1 MASFRINIKYFNS
14 FWLKKAIYIG
24 GQNDSGLNDPAVNV
38 LPTTAGVPMQGR
50 GGWGSCFP
58 GLPWETADY
67 NGNNYPE
74 FAIGFGNSEVTSIG
88 GVDGF
93 YDEAENWFMEAA
105 RYQCGFNNVSTDY
118 GVKAYL
124 KEQFNNLE
132 YRPNGLIYSGV
143 YNSRTGVND
152 TNVFSVGES
161 ITKAADPQKG
171 SIQKLY
177 AEDTNLIIFQED
189 KVNRALID
197 KDQLYTSEGG
207 SQTLP
212 PGVVIGQI
220 VPYKGEF
227 GISKNPESFAV
238 YGFRKYFVDKDRG
251 SVMRLSNDGLS
262 EISEYGLSNFFRD
275 KLKQVQETPNPI
287 IVKRTFDSTV
297 GFSTPSS
304 SNSKYIGLE
313 VGEGLITPKVGAQ
326 LIVNGNPLDIYV
338 TGNQLNKAYLTDYF
352 TASSQTLTGTANS
365 ATTTVTINSGTL
377 LSTMVGGTI
386 TGGSPLQT
394 KTIASV
400 DVTNNTL
407 VTNSA
412 FSPKLTGDN
421 YVISYQ
427 SLADGAS
434 LDFSSFEYD
443 RIPATYDVYDRA
455 YILSIQKGRDSV
467 SDSEGEFNTLAF
479 DENVLGWPTFYS
491 YKPKELFSLKNTFFT
506 TKNGQIYEHYVEGNG
521 SNRNKFYGNASSPS
535 SITFV
540 FNNSANANKNFLT
553 IGYEGSNGWQVNS
566 FDSDQQGLLSSP
578 NNFSNPIVAGRE
590 DVYVNYIDSSVIV
603 KSYYEGSYDDQGNE
617 WPSTLYQPIRRG
629 GFDLKEGK
637 YVSNIKNNSVSRPG
651 EVVTGPDQFGGF
663 ITSGIKA
670 YVATVKM
677 STDSSTDLGA
687 QKQLFATYSNQVLSS
702 Q

>member
-1 MASFRINIKYFNS
+1 MAAFRINIKYYNS
-14 FWLKKAIYIG
+14 FWLKKTIYIG
-24 GQNDSGLNDPAVNV
+24 AQSDSSGN
-38 LPTTAGVPMQGR
+38 AGPIIIPPNSGESMAGR

-58 GLPWETADY
+58 GLSWETAAY
-67 NGNNYPE
+67 NGSNYPE
-74 FAIGFGNSEVTSIG
+74 FARGFGDSETTN
-88 GVDGF
+88 
-93 YDEAENWFMEAA
+93 YDEVENWFMEAS

-118 GVKAYL
+118 GAKAYL

-132 YRPNGLIYSGV
+132 YRPNALIYSGV

-152 TNVFSVGES
+152 TNVFSVGEN

-251 SVMRLSNDGLS
+251 SVMRLSNDGLT

-275 KLKQVQETPNPI
+275 KLKQVQETPNPV
-287 IVKRTFDSTV
+287 IVQRNFDSSI
-297 GFSTPSS
+297 GFSTPAT
-304 SNSKYIGLE
+304 SNSKFIGLVVE
-313 VGEGLITPKVGAQ
+313 SGVKTPKVGSQ
-326 LIVNGNPLDIYV
+326 LIAKGNPLDIYV
-338 TGNQLNKAYLTDYF
+338 TGNQSDKVYLTNYF
-352 TASSQTLTGTANS
+352 TDNPQTSNGTANS
-365 ATTTVTINSGTL
+365 STTTVTVNAPPTL
-377 LSTMVGGTI
+377 LSDMVNGGTI
-386 TGGSPLQT
+386 TGNGQT
-394 KTIASV
+394 KVIVSV
-400 DVTNNTL
+400 DVANGTL
-407 VTNSA
+407 VTDTA
-412 FSPKLTGDN
+412 FSPKLTNDN
-421 YVISYQ
+421 YSISYGG
-427 SLADGAS
+427 LADGDS
-434 LDFSSFEYD
+434 LNFSSFEYD
-443 RIPATYDVYDRA
+443 RIPATYDIYDRA
-455 YILSIQKGRDSV
+455 YVLSIQKGRESIEDA
-467 SDSEGEFNTLAF
+467 EGEFHTLAF

-491 YKPKELFSLKNTFFT
+491 YKPKELFSLKNTYFT
-506 TKNGQIYEHYVEGNG
+506 TKSGQIYEHYVEGNG
-521 SNRNKFYGNASSPS
+521 LNRNKFYGAASSPS

-540 FNNSANANKNFLT
+540 FNNSANISKNFLT

-566 FDSDQQGLLSSP
+566 FDSDGQGFLSPP
-578 NNFSNPIVAGRE
+578 NNPSSTGGN
-590 DVYVNYIDSSVIV
+590 YVNYIDTSVIV
-603 KSYYEGSYDDQGNE
+603 NSYYEGSYDDQGNE
-617 WPSTLYQPIRRG
+617 WPTTLYQPIRRG

-637 YVSNIKNNSVSRPG
+637 YVSNIKNSSDPRPG
-651 EVVTGPDQFGGF
+651 EVISGPDQFGGF
-663 ITSGIKA
+663 TTSGIKA

-687 QKQLFATYSNQVLSS
+687 QKQLFATYSNQVVSS